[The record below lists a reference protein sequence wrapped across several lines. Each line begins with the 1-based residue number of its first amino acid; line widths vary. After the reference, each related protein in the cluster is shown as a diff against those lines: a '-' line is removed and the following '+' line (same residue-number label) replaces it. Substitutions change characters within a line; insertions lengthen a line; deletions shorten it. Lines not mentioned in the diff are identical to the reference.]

1 MLQELWSL
9 LEFMMPDLFATK
21 DVDLKRLLNAE
32 NSELIGRMKSILG
45 PFILRRLKSNVMQQ
59 LVSKIQWVDDFLLLG
74 F

>member
-21 DVDLKRLLNAE
+21 DVNLKKLLNAE

-59 LVSKIQWVDDFLLLG
+59 LVSKIQWVDAFLLLG